1 MRLEMKAGCDRID
14 ARMNR
19 READVSDV
27 DMDICCID
35 PMEIDEICRFGPQM
49 SGFIIDDQ
57 RIQAL
62 LRELS

>member
-19 READVSDV
+19 READVFDV
-27 DMDICCID
+27 ETDICCLD
-35 PMEIDEICRFGPQM
+35 PKEIDEICRFSPEPD
-49 SGFIIDDQ
+49 FVLDDQ